1 MDSRESDEVNFKWEE
16 GESLNSFVELGKV
29 SILIKTSRHRRKE
42 RWKISRILLCQLQSV
57 EFKFVRTSGRGEH
70 RELYIILLV
79 NLGRVFFKTLI
90 KVQLSLTQRN
100 VNFQDGISGSI

>member
-16 GESLNSFVELGKV
+16 GNSLNSFVELGKV
-29 SILIKTSRHRRKE
+29 SILIKTPRHRRKE
-42 RWKISRILLCQLQSV
+42 RWKILLCQLQSV

>member
-1 MDSRESDEVNFKWEE
+1 MGGRK
-16 GESLNSFVELGKV
+16 LVEFGKV

-42 RWKISRILLCQLQSV
+42 RWKISRILLCQSV